1 MMVVSAKWSGRL
13 VSAIFGSLAGGVAL
27 RVADLFAA
35 FAGGAAASPVIP
47 LGSAGVT
54 LTSEWLK
61 EFAIRYIGTNDKLV
75 LLISLGA
82 GAAVFVLS
90 IKIVVRIRL
99 MFGLAGL
106 AVFGIIGVI
115 AAVSVP
121 NAGVAAAVPS
131 VVGVLVG
138 MAVFVLLVRAA
149 APAKVRRSQAESA
162 DPKEAQA
169 GADRR
174 ELLLT
179 GPFVPSNKDF
189 HRVDTAL
196 TLPQVS
202 SQDWILRI
210 HGVVDHPVELS
221 LGDRPL
227 RPMRERD
234 ITLCRVSNQVSGR
247 YVGNTGWVGASLV
260 TLLRQAGLRAGADQ
274 ILSRSA
280 DGFAISTRVEMLPDT
295 WPRAGRVPHGA

>member
-1 MMVVSAKWSGRL
+1 M
-13 VSAIFGSLAGGVAL
+13 SAIFGSLAGGVAL

-75 LLISLGA
+75 LLIGLGA
-82 GAAVFVLS
+82 GAAVFVL
-90 IKIVVRIRL
+90 IIGIVARIRL
-99 MFGLAGL
+99 MLGLAGLAGL
-106 AVFGIIGVI
+106 AVFGIIGAI
-115 AAVSVP
+115 AAVTLP

-149 APAKVRRSQAESA
+149 APAKVQRSPAESA

-179 GPFVPSNKDF
+179 GPFVTSNKDF

-210 HGVVDHPVELS
+210 HGMVDHPVELS
-221 LGDRPL
+221 VGDRPL

-234 ITLCRVSNQVSGR
+234 ITLCRVSNQFSGR

-260 TLLRQAGLRAGADQ
+260 TLLRQAGLRSGADQ

-280 DGFAISTRVEMLPDT
+280 DGSAISTRVEMLPDT
-295 WPRAGRVPHGA
+295 